1 MSSYIERLRMKTS
14 IILLVLA
21 SSYVLGQNI
30 KEIDI
35 KTANVNG
42 ASMTLG
48 SIDMDIIN
56 LNFEECW
63 ITNLDGPGNNF
74 QGTDLLPSS

>member
-1 MSSYIERLRMKTS
+1 MKT
-14 IILLVLA
+14 LATFLALA
-21 SSYVLGQNI
+21 SAYVQAQNI

-35 KTANVNG
+35 KTADVNG

-74 QGTDLLPSS
+74 QGTPLLHS